1 MSPTDPD
8 LIPVPR
14 AAVRTLVD
22 TLDDAWWM
30 QAAGALNELR
40 AALDA
45 PRSDPDPFPTF
56 GTKE

>member
-1 MSPTDPD
+1 MDPD
-8 LIPVPR
+8 RIAVSR

-40 AALDA
+40 AALDE
-45 PRSDPDPFPTF
+45 PQPDPDPFPTF
-56 GTKE
+56 GTKEGT